1 MGEETNS
8 LLNVSESEAFI
19 QNYKAVYQAMTAKN
33 DCRSKIFPRNVKVT
47 IDDIY
52 ALNDQVVEKLKN
64 YSNAGFSISVNASFA
79 GRQMIEFSSWQEFE
93 NHKWSENAPLNSLTI
108 IWEFNAIL
116 PNYKVPQKH
125 VLVVKIA
132 DGLRPQEM
140 LNIVFAGKLEN
151 MDDID
156 KQMYPVVARVDFINY
171 VLGDELLHI
180 VEEWNKSLTLQEDVS
195 KPFVNFLKRHRR
207 KVAFLIN
214 YGSCFVFLLCCLHFF
229 TYILHSYDVEKLADL
244 TINSSCNIVDYIAGI
259 AILLIVVFKLSEW
272 IANSVFRT
280 LGSEMDYHVFDINR
294 GDSQIQN
301 NIHSQYSKNIRSVIW
316 SIIWTFLTNLICAII
331 CSYIV
336 H

>member
-1 MGEETNS
+1 MDDKNYS
-8 LLNVSESEAFI
+8 LLNVSESDAFI
-19 QNYKAVYQAMTAKN
+19 QNYKAVYQAMTAKK
-33 DCRSKIFPRNVKVT
+33 DCKSKIFPRNVKVT

-64 YSNAGFSISVNASFA
+64 YQNAGFSISVNASFV

-93 NHKWSENAPLNSLTI
+93 SHKWNESAPLNSLTI
-108 IWEFNAIL
+108 IWEFNAVL
-116 PNYKVPQKH
+116 PNYPVPQPH

-132 DGLRPQEM
+132 DGLRPEEM
-140 LNIVFAGKLEN
+140 INIVFAGKLEN

-180 VEEWNKSLTLQEDVS
+180 VEDWNKGLMLQESVS
-195 KPFVNFLKRHRR
+195 NPFVDFLKKHRR

-229 TYILHSYDVEKLADL
+229 TYILHSYGVDKLADL
-244 TINSSCNIVDYIAGI
+244 TINSSCNIIDCMVGI
-259 AILLIVVFKLSEW
+259 AILLVVVFKLSEW

-280 LGSEMDYHVFDINR
+280 LGSEINCHVFNINK
-294 GDSQIQN
+294 GDSQIQL
-301 NIHSQYSKNIRSVIW
+301 NIHSEYSKNVRTVIW
-316 SIIWTFLTNLICAII
+316 SIVWTFLTNLGCAII
-331 CSYIV
+331 CSFIV
-336 H
+336 K